1 MPRHDPNRPKSVPAP
16 ITRAR
21 PLVARRVL
29 VVDDNADF
37 LATLSETLR
46 VLGHD
51 VRSAT
56 DGPTGLALAK
66 DWRPDVALLDVYL
79 PSRTGF
85 ELARELRTVFPRS
98 TMRLVMMSG
107 VDLDEDALEGAGRV
121 GFDECIGKLLSPAEL
136 DRVICTP
143 PELSCR
149 PLAFSS
155 SGT

>member
-1 MPRHDPNRPKSVPAP
+1 MAVAGKICRAMTRPVRKTAPAP
-16 ITRAR
+16 TAGAR
-21 PLVARRVL
+21 HVARRVL

-37 LATLSETLR
+37 LAMLCETLR

-66 DWRPDVALLDVYL
+66 AWRPDVALLDVYL

-85 ELARELRTVFPRS
+85 ELARELRAVFPRS
-98 TMRLVMMSG
+98 TLRLVMMSG

-121 GFDECIGKLLSPAEL
+121 GFDECIGKLLSPAEV
-136 DRVICTP
+136 DRVVCTP
-143 PELSCR
+143 PEPSV
-149 PLAFSS
+149 
-155 SGT
+155 GH